1 MDDMITLLGEI
12 RDLLVEMNGKLDDIK
27 GYGADTSISNVCDK
41 LDAISGS
48 GLSNLDEVCNK
59 IDELKDEVSSVK
71 GSGLYDTISDVCDKL
86 DTLDSTIDL
95 K

>member
-1 MDDMITLLGEI
+1 MDDMIALLGEI

-27 GYGADTSISNVCDK
+27 GYGIYTSISDVCDK

-48 GLSNLDEVCNK
+48 GLNNLDDICNNQDSICNK
-59 IDELKDEVSSVK
+59 IDDIK
-71 GSGLYDTISDVCDKL
+71 GIGIYNSISDICDKL
-86 DTLDSTIDL
+86 DTLDTTIEL